1 VGGTGLYVRA
11 ALSDL
16 DLGGPPPPGV
26 RERLEAAIE
35 ERGAPALHRELAARA
50 PRMARGIE
58 PTDRTRV
65 ARALELLELD
75 GAAGHVD
82 SDRESQL
89 WSGEMRHPTLLVGLT
104 MRRERL
110 YQRIDARVEAMVAAG
125 AAAAVRQAEARG
137 PSRTARK
144 ALGYEEL
151 LADDVDG
158 MKRRT
163 RRYAKRQLTWM
174 RKMAGVEAIDATGLA
189 PGEVAVRIA
198 ARAGW
203 TGR

>member
-1 VGGTGLYVRA
+1 
-11 ALSDL
+11 
-16 DLGGPPPPGV
+16 
-26 RERLEAAIE
+26 
-35 ERGAPALHRELAARA
+35 
-50 PRMARGIE
+50 MARGIE

-174 RKMAGVEAIDATGLA
+174 RKMAGVEAIDVTGLA

-203 TGR
+203 IGR